1 MNLED
6 IKDESDGCPVERNRR
21 FMIVQAFDIPMPR
34 SGLEEMLL
42 DVNIQLMIW
51 SDLVRI
57 CERREKR

>member
-1 MNLED
+1 VNLED
-6 IKDESDGCPVERNRR
+6 IKDESDGCPVERNHR
-21 FMIVQAFDIPMPR
+21 FMIVQAFDVPMPK

-42 DVNIQLMIW
+42 DVRMQLMIW